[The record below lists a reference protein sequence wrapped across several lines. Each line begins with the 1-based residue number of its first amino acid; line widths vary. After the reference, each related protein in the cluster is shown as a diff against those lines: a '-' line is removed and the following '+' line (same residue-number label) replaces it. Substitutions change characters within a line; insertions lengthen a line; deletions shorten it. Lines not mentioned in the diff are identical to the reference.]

1 MKLIT
6 TGYPN
11 FASIS
16 TINDTIQK
24 PRLLC
29 STEYN
34 CCNYSL
40 HTTYPIR
47 NNIFQQYPLKD
58 LLNHFLLIEHA
69 HDQDCYKI
77 HTAAV

>member
-24 PRLLC
+24 PRLLNEPIFVVLNI
-29 STEYN
+29 TVAITLYIQ
-34 CCNYSL
+34 
-40 HTTYPIR
+40 HTLSEIIYF
-47 NNIFQQYPLKD
+47 NNTL
-58 LLNHFLLIEHA
+58 
-69 HDQDCYKI
+69 
-77 HTAAV
+77 

>member
-24 PRLLC
+24 PRLLNRPIFVILNI
-29 STEYN
+29 TVVIALYIQ
-34 CCNYSL
+34 
-40 HTTYPIR
+40 HTLSEIIYF
-47 NNIFQQYPLKD
+47 NN
-58 LLNHFLLIEHA
+58 
-69 HDQDCYKI
+69 
-77 HTAAV
+77 TV